1 MLLIVWLIYEE
12 GRCKLVR
19 FLIGLWNKKM
29 YINGNGFLSIFGKYL
44 NKVFNGWDL
53 VWGEGW

>member
-1 MLLIVWLIYEE
+1 MIYEE

-19 FLIGLWNKKM
+19 FLIGLWNKKL
-29 YINGNGFLSIFGKYL
+29 YINGIGFLSIFGKYL